1 MNRDTLQLA
10 PGDGSHYRTRLWVT
24 RRLRQLGPQPRIL
37 LYAAFADEALA
48 IAAVVAGADGVLG
61 ISSIGEELCVAI
73 RRLVGGTASCPRS
86 PRVTSPGDA
95 RAARPAP
102 PSDLRDVGARHLAG
116 TDHRTASD
124 RDSTA

>member
-61 ISSIGEELCVAI
+61 ISSIDEELCVAI
-73 RRLVGGTASCPRS
+73 RRLVGG
-86 PRVTSPGDA
+86 
-95 RAARPAP
+95 
-102 PSDLRDVGARHLAG
+102 
-116 TDHRTASD
+116 HR
-124 RDSTA
+124 